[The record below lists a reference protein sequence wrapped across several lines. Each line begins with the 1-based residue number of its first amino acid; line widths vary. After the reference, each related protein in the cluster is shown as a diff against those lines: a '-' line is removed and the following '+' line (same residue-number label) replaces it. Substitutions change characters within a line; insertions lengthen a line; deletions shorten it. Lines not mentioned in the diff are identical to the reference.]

1 MEDMVDLVMD
11 MVDLVMDL
19 AMAMAT
25 DFMGNKR
32 SIESILYMK
41 LLFDLPI
48 TKINQSIR
56 HEEFCFSLYII

>member
-19 AMAMAT
+19 VIMAMAT

-41 LLFDLPI
+41 LLFNLLF
-48 TKINQSIR
+48 Q
-56 HEEFCFSLYII
+56 